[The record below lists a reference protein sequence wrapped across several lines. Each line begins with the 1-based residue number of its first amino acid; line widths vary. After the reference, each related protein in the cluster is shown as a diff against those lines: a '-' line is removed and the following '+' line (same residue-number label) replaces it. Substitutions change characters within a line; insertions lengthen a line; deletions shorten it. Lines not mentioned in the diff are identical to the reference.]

1 MENKSKNTK
10 IVLGVILVVI
20 LISVIGIAIFSISNK
35 QKDENAI
42 GKNEMTN
49 SQDKVES
56 KGNTIGNKTKNQA
69 QNQTTGTTNNSS
81 NNSNV
86 IMPTESEK
94 DEPERVVSTP
104 GSGQDNVTGGGHT
117 E

>member
-10 IVLGVILVVI
+10 IVLCVIVVVI
-20 LISVIGIAIFSISNK
+20 LIYVIGIVIFSISNK

-49 SQDKVES
+49 SVDKVES
-56 KGNTIGNKTKNQA
+56 KGNTIGNKV
-69 QNQTTGTTNNSS
+69 QNQTTNNS
-81 NNSNV
+81 NNSSNV

-94 DEPERVVSTP
+94 DEPQRVVSTP